1 MFGLDVVIDID
12 IHSHFL
18 SKKTTLKPKNITML
32 WRRTGPYYD
41 IDIHYHLQSKNFI
54 HN

>member
-18 SKKTTLKPKNITML
+18 FKKTILKSKKSQCSGAIQA
-32 WRRTGPYYD
+32 GVSD
-41 IDIHYHLQSKNFI
+41 IDIHYHFLSKK
-54 HN
+54 